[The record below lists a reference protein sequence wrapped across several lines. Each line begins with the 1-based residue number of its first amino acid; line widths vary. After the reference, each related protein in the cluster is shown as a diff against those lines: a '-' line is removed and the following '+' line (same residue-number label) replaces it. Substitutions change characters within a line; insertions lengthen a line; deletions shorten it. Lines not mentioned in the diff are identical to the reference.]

1 MLTIRL
7 SRVGKKKQPLYRFVI
22 MDKQKD
28 PWGKSLEI
36 LGTRNPRTK
45 ETDLKADRIKY
56 WIEKG
61 AQASDSVWNI
71 LVEQK
76 VVDGK
81 KRNVT
86 HLNAKRQK
94 SIADEKAQ
102 AAEAAAAKAAEAAK
116 PKEPEA
122 PAAEETPAAEEA
134 PTAEEPKE

>member
-7 SRVGKKKQPLYRFVI
+7 SRVGKKKQPMYRFVI

-36 LGTRNPRTK
+36 LGSRNPRTR
-45 ETDLKADRIKY
+45 ETILDADRVKY
-56 WIEKG
+56 WIDKG

-76 VVDGK
+76 IVDGK

-86 HLNAKRQK
+86 HLSDKRRK
-94 SIADEKAQ
+94 ATADEKAKS
-102 AAEAAAAKAAEAAK
+102 E
-116 PKEPEA
+116 PK
-122 PAAEETPAAEEA
+122 ETPAA
-134 PTAEEPKE
+134 

>member
-45 ETDLKADRIKY
+45 ETVLDAERVKH
-56 WIEKG
+56 WISKG

-71 LVEQK
+71 LVDQK
-76 VVDGK
+76 IVEGK
-81 KRNVT
+81 KRNIT
-86 HLNAKRQK
+86 HLSGTRRKAM
-94 SIADEKAQ
+94 ADEKAKS
-102 AAEAAAAKAAEAAK
+102 EAA
-116 PKEPEA
+116 
-122 PAAEETPAAEEA
+122 ETPAA
-134 PTAEEPKE
+134 